1 MRPAALIVASLA
13 LALTVVSGPAAARRH
28 DPEKLPVTRIR
39 DLHYGDV
46 LFYVY
51 QGEDFEAITR
61 LTAYQQW
68 KLIPHHEDEGQ
79 LLLGGLYLSL
89 GMHNEAGER
98 FQTLLTQDVPTGVR
112 NRAWFYL
119 AQVWYARG
127 YLDKSEEALRRIQ
140 GKLSPEL
147 QAEKDHLFAN
157 VLMYQGK
164 FDEAIQLLVMWKGAP
179 GWSAYARFNLGVALV
194 RQKRMADAEPFLTA
208 VGTMYA
214 ETPEMLALKDRANLA
229 MGFAELQAD
238 EPAKAKAAL
247 ERVRLSGPY
256 SNKALLGTGWAD
268 AALGDYKAALDPWM
282 ELRGRNLL
290 DAAVQESMLAVPYAF
305 SKLSANAQSAEYY
318 ETAVQSYDAETVRID
333 DAITR
338 IRGGSLLE
346 QAISSEK
353 ESRYGWFWQLKNVP
367 EAPESRYLYTVMAGH
382 DFQEGLKNYRDL
394 VFMAHT
400 LDKWGDSMEAFG
412 DMIDTRERA
421 YAERLPRVD
430 ALLASGAVEK
440 LAQRKTD
447 LESRV
452 NAIDGEKDV
461 AALGS
466 EEERDQWARVQR
478 VEAALAAA
486 PDDPERAE
494 LKDRL
499 RLVKGVLYFRLN
511 DSFRARMWQQRRTI
525 KDLDLA
531 LHEAQNR
538 WIRVERARQSVPTN
552 NGEFAA
558 RVAALK
564 TRIDALQTH
573 LAATE
578 QKQSDYLGQVAVAE
592 LEQQKNRLSTYQVQ
606 ARFAL
611 ATMYDRA
618 ANPEPEKKD
627 QGAPQLQPGDI
638 PAQQQPSE
646 GDTPAPQQQ
655 PEGGSPAPQGASMG
669 AQPGEDTPAPQ
680 QGAPGGDTPA
690 PQQQPSGDTPAPGP
704 KP

>member
-1 MRPAALIVASLA
+1 MRPVALIVASLA
-13 LALTVVSGPAAARRH
+13 LAITVVSGPAAARRH

-46 LFYVY
+46 LFYLY
-51 QGEDFEAITR
+51 QGDDFEAITR
-61 LTAYQQW
+61 LTAYQHW
-68 KLIPHHEDEGQ
+68 SLIPHHEDEGQ

-98 FQTLLTQDVPTGVR
+98 FQTLLTKDVPTGVR

-127 YLDKSEEALRRIQ
+127 YLDKAEDALSRIQ

-147 QAEKDHLFAN
+147 EAQKEHLYAN

-164 FDEAIQLLVMWKGAP
+164 FDEAIRQLVMSKGSP
-179 GWSAYARFNLGVALV
+179 SWSAYARFNLGVALV
-194 RQKRMADAEPFLTA
+194 RQKRLADADPFLTA
-208 VGTMYA
+208 VGTMYG
-214 ETPEMLALKDRANLA
+214 ETPEMLALRDRANLA
-229 MGFAELQAD
+229 LGFAELQAD
-238 EPAKAKAAL
+238 QPAKAKVAL
-247 ERVRLSGPY
+247 ERVRLNGPY

-268 AALGDYKAALDPWM
+268 AALGDYKAALNPWM

-305 SKLSANAQSAEYY
+305 GKLSANAQSAEYY

-338 IRGGSLLE
+338 IRSGSLLE
-346 QAISSEK
+346 QVISSEK
-353 ESRYGWFWQLKNVP
+353 ESRYGWFWQLKNIP
-367 EAPESRYLYTVMAGH
+367 EAPESRYLYTVLAGH

-394 VFMAHT
+394 LYMSHT

-412 DMIDTRERA
+412 DMIDTREHA

-430 ALLASGAVEK
+430 ALLASGVVEK

-452 NAIDGEKDV
+452 NGIDGEKDV

-466 EEERDQWARVQR
+466 PEERDQWARLQR

-511 DSFRARMWQQRRTI
+511 DSFRARMWQQRRI
-525 KDLDLA
+525 MKDLDLA
-531 LHEAQNR
+531 LHEAENR
-538 WIRVERARQSVPTN
+538 WIRVQRARQSVPTN

-564 TRIDALQTH
+564 TRIDALQVH
-573 LAATE
+573 LVAAE

-618 ANPEPEKKD
+618 ANPEPDKKD
-627 QGAPQLQPGDI
+627 QAEAPVPEQQPG
-638 PAQQQPSE
+638 S
-646 GDTPAPQQQ
+646 GTPP
-655 PEGGSPAPQGASMG
+655 
-669 AQPGEDTPAPQ
+669 
-680 QGAPGGDTPA
+680 
-690 PQQQPSGDTPAPGP
+690 PGP

>member
-1 MRPAALIVASLA
+1 
-13 LALTVVSGPAAARRH
+13 
-28 DPEKLPVTRIR
+28 
-39 DLHYGDV
+39 
-46 LFYVY
+46 
-51 QGEDFEAITR
+51 
-61 LTAYQQW
+61 
-68 KLIPHHEDEGQ
+68 
-79 LLLGGLYLSL
+79 
-89 GMHNEAGER
+89 
-98 FQTLLTQDVPTGVR
+98 
-112 NRAWFYL
+112 
-119 AQVWYARG
+119 
-127 YLDKSEEALRRIQ
+127 
-140 GKLSPEL
+140 
-147 QAEKDHLFAN
+147 
-157 VLMYQGK
+157 
-164 FDEAIQLLVMWKGAP
+164 
-179 GWSAYARFNLGVALV
+179 
-194 RQKRMADAEPFLTA
+194 
-208 VGTMYA
+208 
-214 ETPEMLALKDRANLA
+214 
-229 MGFAELQAD
+229 
-238 EPAKAKAAL
+238 
-247 ERVRLSGPY
+247 
-256 SNKALLGTGWAD
+256 
-268 AALGDYKAALDPWM
+268 LGDYKAALNPWM

-305 SKLSANAQSAEYY
+305 GKLSAAAQSAEYY
-318 ETAVQSYDAETVRID
+318 ETAVESYDAETVRLD

-338 IRGGSLLE
+338 IRRGSLLE
-346 QAISSEK
+346 QVIASEK
-353 ESRYGWFWQLKNVP
+353 DSRYGWFWQLKNIP
-367 EAPESRYLYTVMAGH
+367 EAPESRYLYTVLAGH

-394 VFMAHT
+394 VYMAHT

-421 YAERLPRVD
+421 YAQRLPRVD

-452 NAIDGEKDV
+452 NGVDGDKDV

-466 EEERDQWARVQR
+466 AEERDQWARVQR

-531 LHEAQNR
+531 LHEAENR

-564 TRIDALQTH
+564 GRIDGLQTH
-573 LAATE
+573 LAAAE
-578 QKQSDYLGQVAVAE
+578 QKQSNYLGQVAVAE
-592 LEQQKNRLSTYQVQ
+592 LEQQKDRLSTYQVQ

-618 ANPEPEKKD
+618 ANPETEKKD
-627 QGAPQLQPGDI
+627 QAAPGQPGD
-638 PAQQQPSE
+638 
-646 GDTPAPQQQ
+646 DTPAPQQQ
-655 PEGGSPAPQGASMG
+655 GVPMGAPGTGDAPAPQ
-669 AQPGEDTPAPQ
+669 PQ
-680 QGAPGGDTPA
+680 SGGDTP
-690 PQQQPSGDTPAPGP
+690 PPGP

>member
-1 MRPAALIVASLA
+1 MRPASLLVASLA
-13 LALTVVSGPAAARRH
+13 LAITVLSGPAAARRH

-46 LFYVY
+46 LFYLY
-51 QGEDFEAITR
+51 QGDDFEAITR
-61 LTAYQQW
+61 LTAYQHW
-68 KLIPHHEDEGQ
+68 NLIPHHEDEGQ

-119 AQVWYARG
+119 AEVWYARG
-127 YLDKSEEALRRIQ
+127 YLDKAEDALRRIQ

-147 QAEKDHLFAN
+147 EAQKDHLYAN

-164 FDEAIQLLVMWKGAP
+164 FDEAIRLLVMWKGSP
-179 GWSAYARFNLGVALV
+179 SWSAYARFNLGVALV
-194 RQKRMADAEPFLTA
+194 RQKRLADADPFLTA
-208 VGTMYA
+208 VGTMYP

-229 MGFAELQAD
+229 LGFAELQAD
-238 EPAKAKAAL
+238 QPAKAKAAL
-247 ERVRLSGPY
+247 ERVRLNGPY

-268 AALGDYKAALDPWM
+268 AALGDYKAALNPWM

-305 SKLSANAQSAEYY
+305 GKLSAAAQSAEYY
-318 ETAVQSYDAETVRID
+318 ETAVQSYDAETVRLD

-338 IRGGSLLE
+338 IRSGSLLE
-346 QAISSEK
+346 QVISSEK
-353 ESRYGWFWQLKNVP
+353 DSHYGWFWQLKNIP
-367 EAPESRYLYTVMAGH
+367 EAPESRYLYTVLAGH

-394 VFMAHT
+394 VYMAHT

-421 YAERLPRVD
+421 YAQRLPRVD
-430 ALLASGAVEK
+430 SLLASGAVEK

-452 NAIDGEKDV
+452 NGIDGDKDV

-466 EEERDQWARVQR
+466 PEERDQWARLQR

-531 LHEAQNR
+531 LHEAENR

-564 TRIDALQTH
+564 GRIDGLQTH
-573 LAATE
+573 LAAAE

-592 LEQQKNRLSTYQVQ
+592 LEQQKDRLSTYQVQ

-618 ANPEPEKKD
+618 ANPETEKKD
-627 QGAPQLQPGDI
+627 QPAPGQPGD
-638 PAQQQPSE
+638 
-646 GDTPAPQQQ
+646 
-655 PEGGSPAPQGASMG
+655 
-669 AQPGEDTPAPQ
+669 DTPAPQ
-680 QGAPGGDTPA
+680 QGVPTGAPGAGDAPAPQPQSGGDTP
-690 PQQQPSGDTPAPGP
+690 PPGP

>member
-1 MRPAALIVASLA
+1 MRCASLLVASLA
-13 LALTVVSGPAAARRH
+13 LAITVVSGPAAARRH

-46 LFYVY
+46 LFYLY
-51 QGEDFEAITR
+51 QGDDFEAITR
-61 LTAYQQW
+61 LTAYQHW
-68 KLIPHHEDEGQ
+68 NLIPHHEDEGQ

-127 YLDKSEEALRRIQ
+127 YLDKAEDALRRIQ

-147 QAEKDHLFAN
+147 EAQKDHLFAN

-164 FDEAIQLLVMWKGAP
+164 FDEAIRLLVLWKGSP
-179 GWSAYARFNLGVALV
+179 TWSAYARFNLGVALV
-194 RQKRMADAEPFLTA
+194 RQKRLADADPFLTA

-229 MGFAELQAD
+229 LGFAELQAD
-238 EPAKAKAAL
+238 QPAKAKAAL
-247 ERVRLSGPY
+247 ERVRLNGPY

-268 AALGDYKAALDPWM
+268 AALGDYKAALNPWM

-305 SKLSANAQSAEYY
+305 GKLNAAAQSAEYY
-318 ETAVQSYDAETVRID
+318 ETAVESYDAETVHID

-338 IRGGSLLE
+338 IRSGSLLE
-346 QAISSEK
+346 QVISSEK
-353 ESRYGWFWQLKNVP
+353 ESRYGWFWQLKNIP
-367 EAPESRYLYTVMAGH
+367 EAPESRYLYTVLAGH

-394 VFMAHT
+394 VYMAHT

-421 YAERLPRVD
+421 YAQRLPRVD

-452 NAIDGEKDV
+452 NGIDGDKDV

-466 EEERDQWARVQR
+466 AEERDQWARLQR

-564 TRIDALQTH
+564 GRIDALQIH
-573 LAATE
+573 LVAAE

-618 ANPEPEKKD
+618 ANPETEKKD
-627 QGAPQLQPGDI
+627 QAEAPAPAPEQQPGNDT
-638 PAQQQPSE
+638 PVPQRPP
-646 GDTPAPQQQ
+646 GTDTPAPQ
-655 PEGGSPAPQGASMG
+655 PQS
-669 AQPGEDTPAPQ
+669 
-680 QGAPGGDTPA
+680 GGDTP
-690 PQQQPSGDTPAPGP
+690 PPGP